1 MSTDYRKMNAVELAE
16 ALTAIHELTP
26 DGVANLLRLSRASV
40 AWTLRYPQLN
50 ATYRGFAR
58 AVDQEAL
65 PAIQVAAAELAGELR
80 KLGAIHLARCP
91 ENAIFGRCG
100 RVLRLTGP
108 CSAADEHV
116 SAS

>member
-1 MSTDYRKMNAVELAE
+1 MNAVELAE
-16 ALTAIHELTP
+16 ALTSIHDLTP

-50 ATYRGFAR
+50 APYRGFVR

-65 PAIQVAAAELAGELR
+65 PAIQFAAAELAGELR
-80 KLGAIHLARCP
+80 KLGAIPLARCP
-91 ENAIFGRCG
+91 ENAVFGTCG

-116 SAS
+116 PAS